1 MLTTLFTA
9 LAQSTSDLGDD
20 VASDSGV
27 VAVVGFIIAGFAA
40 VVFAYVYRRRN
51 G

>member
-1 MLTTLFTA
+1 MLTTLLTA
-9 LAQSTSDLGDD
+9 LPQSTSDLSDD
-20 VASDSGV
+20 VASDSSA
-27 VAVVGFIIAGFAA
+27 VALVGFIIAGFGA

>member
-1 MLTTLFTA
+1 MITVLTA
-9 LAQSTSDLGDD
+9 IAQSTPEIGDE

-27 VAVVGFIIAGFAA
+27 VAVVGFIIVGFGA
-40 VVFAYVYRRRN
+40 VLGAYLYRRRN

>member
-1 MLTTLFTA
+1 MLATLFTA
-9 LAQSTSDLGDD
+9 LAQHLDLGDD
-20 VASDSGV
+20 VASTGCD
-27 VAVVGFIIAGFAA
+27 AVVGFIIAGFAA

>member
-1 MLTTLFTA
+1 MLATLFTA

-27 VAVVGFIIAGFAA
+27 VAVVGFIIAGLSLIHI
-40 VVFAYVYRRRN
+40 
-51 G
+51 